1 MKPTEIVFFAI
12 AFLLPLIGGGV
23 LLYLIT
29 RAARARGNI
38 DDSRQ
43 PTPAAPAA
51 PPAPATDAHDPHTTR
66 ETPEENE

>member
-12 AFLLPLIGGGV
+12 AFLLPLLGGGV

-38 DDSRQ
+38 DDTPQ
-43 PTPAAPAA
+43 PT
-51 PPAPATDAHDPHTTR
+51 PPAPAEPHAKR

>member
-38 DDSRQ
+38 DDAPQ
-43 PTPAAPAA
+43 ATPPT
-51 PPAPATDAHDPHTTR
+51 PPAPVTEPHTKR

>member
-29 RAARARGNI
+29 RAARARGNV
-38 DDSRQ
+38 DDAPQ
-43 PTPAAPAA
+43 PTPHA
-51 PPAPATDAHDPHTTR
+51 PPPPPTDAHDAGTSR
-66 ETPEENE
+66 ETPEERE

>member
-38 DDSRQ
+38 DDTP
-43 PTPAAPAA
+43 PTPPAPQTPRA
-51 PPAPATDAHDPHTTR
+51 PPASVTAPHTRR

>member
-12 AFLLPLIGGGV
+12 AFLLPLLGGGV

-38 DDSRQ
+38 DHDPQRTP
-43 PTPAAPAA
+43 PTPVPAPA
-51 PPAPATDAHDPHTTR
+51 PPASR

>member
-38 DDSRQ
+38 DATP
-43 PTPAAPAA
+43 PTPPAPHTSHA
-51 PPAPATDAHDPHTTR
+51 PPAPVTEPHAR
-66 ETPEENE
+66 HETPEENE